1 MSYLLPTITSLN
13 RHNSVP
19 VRRSRSSRYETESV
33 CIHRETTGFRAG
45 RCPWCYRNSI
55 RNYGSR
61 IRARSRRPPAPR
73 VVPLPPVVRP
83 RRQRAIPIITRPPIP
98 APSPSIPRMP
108 VPSPSIP
115 RMSVPSPPPMVVQRH
130 RPAVTRPW
138 RVQVTLPG
146 QKIYGCGADQCSICM
161 ATYENDRECQHLP
174 CDHKFHVK
182 CFKKWYVRKNTC
194 PLCRREFT

>member
-19 VRRSRSSRYETESV
+19 VRRSRSSRYETDSV
-33 CIHRETTGFRAG
+33 CIHREPTGPSSG

-55 RNYGSR
+55 RTYGSR
-61 IRARSRRPPAPR
+61 IRAQRRRNIPR
-73 VVPLPPVVRP
+73 VVPLPPLRPAVR
-83 RRQRAIPIITRPPIP
+83 RTAIPIITRPPIRII
-98 APSPSIPRMP
+98 ARPSIPRGP
-108 VPSPSIP
+108 IQTISIP
-115 RMSVPSPPPMVVQRH
+115 RPPSPPRVIRRQVV
-130 RPAVTRPW
+130 ARPW
-138 RVQVTLPG
+138 RVQLTLPG
-146 QKIYGCGADQCSICM
+146 HKIYGGGGDQCSICM
-161 ATYENDRECQHLP
+161 ATYDQDRECQHLP

>member
-33 CIHRETTGFRAG
+33 CIHRETTGFRGG

-83 RRQRAIPIITRPPIP
+83 RRQRAIPIITRPPVPRGPIQTL
-98 APSPSIPRMP
+98 SIPRP
-108 VPSPSIP
+108 
-115 RMSVPSPPPMVVQRH
+115 PSPPRGIRGPVV
-130 RPAVTRPW
+130 ARPW
-138 RVQVTLPG
+138 RTQVTLPG
-146 QKIYGCGADQCSICM
+146 QKIYGGGGDQCSICM
-161 ATYENDRECQHLP
+161 ATYDQDRECQHLP